1 MADINKIISVA
12 ATAINKVSG
21 VAISGIANVFGQ
33 IISLFTDDNAVAKSI
48 TTGTGQ
54 AVYIAD
60 SNGSYRFDH
69 NDPFTVSFWIKV
81 GWDTNLNTN
90 THLFSSSDVSA
101 TSANADTF
109 RIWFD
114 ESNNRLYAEWR
125 SGSTAKKQNFWFF
138 HSPDGNYNTA
148 RLASGLHPGS
158 GTGGAATY
166 WLSTNRGNANADGY
180 TLITFTRGTTNSGAS
195 SNLKLYWN
203 ASDCGVGFYASGG
216 GSGTPAMG
224 NTTDKQIALGSS
236 SWTFHKCGN
245 NDETKFNGVTIW
257 DRVLTSSEV
266 TELYNSGAPMDVSGH
281 SAYSDCSGWWNFES
295 DGSNEVVGGPD
306 FTIAGN
312 SNTEAK

>member
-1 MADINKIISVA
+1 MAIIKINSLAIASVKAVNSLIKTSIAKINTLVN
-12 ATAINKVSG
+12 T
-21 VAISGIANVFGQ
+21 
-33 IISLFTDDNAVAKSI
+33 LFTDDNAVAKSI

-90 THLFSSSDVSA
+90 IHIFSSSDVSA
-101 TSANADTF
+101 SGANADTF

-114 ESNNRLYAEWR
+114 ERYNRLYAEWR
-125 SGSTAKKQNFWFF
+125 SGSSAKKQNFWLF

-166 WLSTNRGNANADGY
+166 WLSTNRGNANSDGY

-203 ASDCGVGFYASGG
+203 GTDCGVGFYASGG

-245 NDETKFNGVTIW
+245 NNETKFNGVTIW
-257 DRVLTSSEV
+257 DKVLSSTEV
-266 TELYNSGAPMDVSGH
+266 TELYNSGAPMDVSEH

>member
-1 MADINKIISVA
+1 MANISKIQSVA
-12 ATAINKVSG
+12 TTSISKILGSSYSDISKVSG
-21 VAISGIANVFGQ
+21 STAPQAASFSDSYSVS
-33 IISLFTDDNAVAKSI
+33 KSI

-101 TSANADTF
+101 TGANADTF
-109 RIWFD
+109 RIWYD
-114 ESNNRLYAEWR
+114 ESNNRLYGEWR
-125 SGSTAKKQNFWFF
+125 SGSSAKKQNFWLF
-138 HSPDGNYNTA
+138 HSNSGNYA
-148 RLASGLHPGS
+148 AAYAAAGLLAS
-158 GTGGAATY
+158 Y
-166 WLSTNRGNANADGY
+166 WANTNRGNANADGY
-180 TLITFTRGTTNSGAS
+180 TLITMTRGTTNSGAS

-203 ASDCGVGFYASGG
+203 ATDCGVGFYASGG

-236 SWTFHKCGN
+236 SWTFHACGN

-257 DRVLTSSEV
+257 DKVLSSAEV

-281 SAYSDCSGWWNFES
+281 SAYGANCVGWWNFES